1 MKCKTI
7 RDIRADVNCHPPY
20 VTIDAA
26 GRKVIAA
33 GTVICKEEF
42 PLADCV
48 TLVVNGLAVPED
60 EECLVACG
68 KSDAELAAARAA
80 MVRLLSGKSMDKSE
94 LEGEQGARSRNG

>member
-7 RDIRADVNCHPPY
+7 RDVRADVNCYPQY
-20 VTIDAA
+20 VTLDAA

-33 GTVICKEEF
+33 GTVICKDEF

-60 EECLVACG
+60 DECREACG
-68 KSDAELAAARAA
+68 KSAAELSAARAA
-80 MVRLLSGKSMDKSE
+80 MTRLLSGRAMDKTE
-94 LEGEQGARSRNG
+94 LEGEPGARSRNV